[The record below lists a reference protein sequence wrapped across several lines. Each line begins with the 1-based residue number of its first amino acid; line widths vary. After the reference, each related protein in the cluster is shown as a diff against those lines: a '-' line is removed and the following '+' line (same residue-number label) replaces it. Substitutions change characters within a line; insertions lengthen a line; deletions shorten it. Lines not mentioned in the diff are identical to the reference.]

1 MNAGNQPEQGFRCL
15 APEIEALIHR
25 RMEKI
30 PIFRTLG
37 FREVRLGHGC
47 FEGLVPRDIRYDG
60 IFECFHGGLLMTI
73 ADSAAAMAILT
84 VCDPETRIATT
95 DMNIRFLAPARSE
108 VKVRAQ
114 LIKAGRSLVP
124 VAANLWD
131 STGEL
136 VAVAQVNYIRLERE
150 TIYASSRI

>member
-1 MNAGNQPEQGFRCL
+1 MNAGNQPGQGFRCL
-15 APEIEALIHR
+15 SPEIEALIHR

-47 FEGLVPRDIRYDG
+47 FEELVPRDTRYDG

-84 VCDPETRIATT
+84 VCGPETRIATT

-114 LIKAGRSLVP
+114 LIKAGRTLVP

-136 VAVAQVNYIRLERE
+136 VAVAQVNYFRLECE
-150 TIYASSRI
+150 TIYASARI